1 MQNMHNKKKG
11 ESKKLPIRKKAH
23 KSFLEPDDTFN
34 TTKEKTFATIEET
47 FEFHDHKTSTRTTH
61 YTSKRDYLDRMEAN
75 KLSPFSSPGHSVSP
89 RPRKCSS
96 PIVVK

>member
-1 MQNMHNKKKG
+1 MQSKKKG
-11 ESKKLPIRKKAH
+11 SSKKLPTRKKIN
-23 KSFLEPDDTFN
+23 KSFFDPDDTIN

-75 KLSPFSSPGHSVSP
+75 KLSPFSSPGHSLSP
-89 RPRKCSS
+89 RHRKSVS